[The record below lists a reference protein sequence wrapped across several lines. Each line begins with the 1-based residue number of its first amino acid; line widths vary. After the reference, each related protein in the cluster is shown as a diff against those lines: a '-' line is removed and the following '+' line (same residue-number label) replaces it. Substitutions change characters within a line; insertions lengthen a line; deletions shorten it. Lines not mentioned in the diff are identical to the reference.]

1 MSSGAPTP
9 PFDDN
14 WIRRRFA
21 QNPEAATGSFSIG
34 SMGSMGAATIDM
46 WIHWNSLVVGLRIIV
61 EIWGFGFC

>member
-46 WIHWNSLVVGLRIIV
+46 
-61 EIWGFGFC
+61 